1 MKTWPIFALLIL
13 CLGISALMYY
23 FKEEKKSTEMD
34 MICASLRPL
43 KNSLSPTSHLY
54 SLVSFARHQRYASTE
69 YCLTP
74 RLISLDYGLQH
85 DSTLLVIPRD
95 STDSITYYQTKA
107 RVIWENTDSLYHY
120 LLINRQ

>member
-1 MKTWPIFALLIL
+1 
-13 CLGISALMYY
+13 
-23 FKEEKKSTEMD
+23 MD
-34 MICASLRPL
+34 MICASLQPL
-43 KNSLSPTSHLY
+43 ENALSPTSHLY
-54 SLVSFARHQRYASTE
+54 SLASFARHQRYAATE

-74 RLISLDYGLQH
+74 RLVSIDWSFQH

-95 STDSITYYQTKA
+95 STDSIAFYQTKA